1 MRNSTGPKSAKN
13 RKTNKVKKV
22 KKAIKSPTDEEF
34 IRNVFVDTNI
44 FEKNNFFNSTS
55 MHALLRYARED
66 VINIY
71 MTKISKME
79 LISRMKKNLNR
90 YHESHRQLMKSFQ
103 KDSRI
108 LQNFINYEEFKIED
122 FTINEAFNELV
133 LKLNRLIVSSKI
145 KVLDSKVNAD
155 KVFELYYASKPPFSI
170 REEKKYEFPDAFIIL
185 TIDNWCRINKQRM
198 VFLTQ
203 DADFNGYASKFITF
217 KADLKAYLEEITEYW
232 DLKRNRKIIPRI
244 NSILAKN
251 SQYFVDRVDD
261 KLSNII
267 DFRYDRTIFSHPVIS
282 KIEYL
287 NHSIISIWNDFA
299 EIIINYRVY
308 YEYYLIPNPKAYD
321 QFAIEDMVKGE
332 RFYGTIDVPSEFEV
346 YYSYSIDR
354 TDLKRINSNEHI
366 LIQIPDMDS

>member
-1 MRNSTGPKSAKN
+1 MRNSTEAKSAKN

-34 IRNVFVDTNI
+34 IRNVFVDANI

-55 MHALLRYARED
+55 MHTFFRYAREG

-79 LISRMKKNLNR
+79 LISRMKKNLDK
-90 YHESHRQLMKSFQ
+90 YHDNHRQLLKSFR

-108 LQNFINYEEFKIED
+108 LKNFVNYDELEIDD
-122 FTINEAFNELV
+122 FTINEAINELI
-133 LKLNRLIVSSKI
+133 LKLNRIIENSKI

-198 VFLTQ
+198 IFLTQ
-203 DADFNGYASKFITF
+203 DTDFNGYGSKNITF
-217 KADLKAYLEEITEYW
+217 KADLQSYLKEITEYW

-244 NSILAKN
+244 KSILGKN
-251 SQYFVDRVDD
+251 AQYFVDRTRE

-267 DFRYDRTIFSHPVIS
+267 EFQYDSTVFSHPEIC

-299 EIIINYRVY
+299 ELIIDYRVY
-308 YEYYLIPNPKAYD
+308 YEYCLIPNPKAYD
-321 QFAIEDMVKGE
+321 HFVIEDMVKE
-332 RFYGTIDVPSEFEV
+332 RRFYGAIDVPSEFEV
-346 YYSYSIDR
+346 YHSHSIDR